1 MALPADTPS
10 SLDAVHVAVREA
22 FARADLP
29 AYAQYLAPDLR
40 YVDPQGR
47 VQSREQLLAE
57 VQRQFDRLVTF
68 RSEFTRES
76 LVEAGGDIIETGVH
90 DAAIAL
96 RIYIFFEVR
105 WQVSR
110 RGRYTWRRTSQGNW
124 QLGEA
129 ILFSETVRRDGLGL
143 AGRAPFARTSTRGAA

>member
-40 YVDPQGR
+40 YVDPRGR

-76 LVEAGGDIIETGVH
+76 LVEAGDDIIETGVH

-96 RIYIFFEVR
+96 RIFIFFEVR

-110 RGRYTWRRTSQGNW
+110 RGRYTWHRTSQGKW

-129 ILFSETVRRDGLGL
+129 ILFSETIRREGLGL

>member
-40 YVDPQGR
+40 YVDPRGR

-68 RSEFTRES
+68 QSEFTRES
-76 LVEAGGDIIETGVH
+76 LVEVGDDIIETGVH

-96 RIYIFFEVR
+96 RIFIFFEVR

-110 RGRYTWRRTSQGNW
+110 RGRYTWRRPNQGKW
-124 QLGEA
+124 
-129 ILFSETVRRDGLGL
+129 
-143 AGRAPFARTSTRGAA
+143 